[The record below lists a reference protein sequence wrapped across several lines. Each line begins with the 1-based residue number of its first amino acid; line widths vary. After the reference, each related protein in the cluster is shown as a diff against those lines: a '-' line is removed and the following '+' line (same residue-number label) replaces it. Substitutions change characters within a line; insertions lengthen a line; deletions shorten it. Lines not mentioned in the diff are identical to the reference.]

1 MESIL
6 SFVLQAALVIHI
18 LLLGVSIWRVWRGE
32 NVIDRL
38 IASDLATTLALGV
51 LVIVALIRGSSLY
64 LDVALALALMGF
76 VGTLALTRYIVD
88 QSMF

>member
-6 SFVLQAALVIHI
+6 TFVLQASLVIHI
-18 LLLGVSIWRVWRGE
+18 LLLVVSIWRVWRGE

-51 LVIVALIRGSSLY
+51 LVIVALIRVSSLY

-76 VGTLALTRYIVD
+76 VGTLALARYIVD

>member
-18 LLLGVSIWRVWRGE
+18 LLLVVSIWRVWRGE

-38 IASDLATTLALGV
+38 IASDLATTLALAV

-76 VGTLALTRYIVD
+76 VGTLALARYIVD
-88 QSMF
+88 QSIF

>member
-6 SFVLQAALVIHI
+6 MFVLQAALVIHI
-18 LLLGVSIWRVWRGE
+18 MLLAVSVWRVWRGE

-38 IASDLATTLALGV
+38 IASDLAITLALAV

-76 VGTLALTRYIVD
+76 VGTLALARYIVD

>member
-51 LVIVALIRGSSLY
+51 LVIGALIRGSSLY

>member
-18 LLLGVSIWRVWRGE
+18 LLLVVSIWRVWRGE

-38 IASDLATTLALGV
+38 IAFDLATTLAMGV

-76 VGTLALTRYIVD
+76 VSTLALARYIVD